1 MKYGIYYAYW
11 EQEWAADYKKYVEK
25 VSKLGFDILE
35 VGAAPLPDYTD
46 QEISELRKCAQDN
59 GVILTAGYGPTY
71 EHNIGAVEPEVRA
84 GAMEW
89 YKRLFEVM
97 GKLDIHKIG
106 GAIYSYWPL
115 IKKKTGNAV
124 QRGSGF
130 LPKRRSNT
138 ISCWEWKF

>member
-71 EHNIGAVEPEVRA
+71 ELTSAPWNRR
-84 GAMEW
+84 
-89 YKRLFEVM
+89 Y
-97 GKLDIHKIG
+97 
-106 GAIYSYWPL
+106 
-115 IKKKTGNAV
+115 V
-124 QRGSGF
+124 QALWNGIRDC
-130 LPKRRSNT
+130 LR
-138 ISCWEWKF
+138 